1 MKKLGYL
8 ISVVFFVAAIV
19 FPFRGY
25 SGEIKLTIASFIP
38 EWAPINGVLKEWA
51 NELEGKSQGRVK
63 TEIHCASAMGK
74 PGEHFDLAVN
84 GIADVALVGLVFSP
98 GRFPMAE
105 VAEYPIGGQGW
116 KNEIASMAMLKLYS
130 KGYFDNDFKGTRLCF
145 FSNAGPFEIQMTKSP
160 IRTFEDIKGKKIRG
174 AGKTHTQIIQSLGGV
189 SVGIAGGEVTIAL
202 QKGIIDGS
210 FMPYAATYDWKCA
223 DIVKHITEVNIG
235 TNSFAIV
242 MNKDSYE
249 KLPKDLQAWI
259 NDAREKYTQ
268 KAGKALYY
276 TEEKGKQ
283 DFLKAGGK
291 IYQFSDADMQ
301 KLSNAVAPLWV
312 EWIEEGKSKGLPRKE
327 MLKDLYNF
335 LKGMGINPQFAGYTP

>member
-19 FPFRGY
+19 FPFRAY
-25 SGEIKLTIASFIP
+25 SEQIKLVIASFIP
-38 EWAPINGVLKEWA
+38 ETAPINDVLREWA
-51 NELEGKSQGRVK
+51 KELEERSKGRVK
-63 TEIHCASAMGK
+63 TDVNCGSVMGK
-74 PGEHFDLAVN
+74 PSEHFDLAVN
-84 GIADVALVGLVFSP
+84 GIADVALVGLVFTP

-105 VAEYPIGGQGW
+105 VAEFPIGGQGW
-116 KNEIASMAMLKLYS
+116 KNEIASMAMLKLYG
-130 KGYFDNDFKGTRLCF
+130 KGYFDMDFKDVRLCF
-145 FSNAGPFEIQMTKSP
+145 FGNAGPFHIQMTKNP
-160 IRTFEDIKGKKIRG
+160 IRTFEDIKGKKVRG
-174 AGKTHTQIIQSLGGV
+174 AGKTHTQIVQSMGGV

-223 DIVKHITEVNIG
+223 DIIKHITEVGIG

-242 MNKDSYE
+242 MNKNSYE

-259 NDAREKYTQ
+259 DDARGIYTH
-268 KAGKALYY
+268 KAGKAMYY

-291 IYQFSDADMQ
+291 VYQFSDADMQ
-301 KLSNAVAPLWV
+301 KLSNAIAPLWLK
-312 EWIEEGKSKGLPRKE
+312 WIEEGKAKGLPRKE

-335 LKGMGINPQFAGYTP
+335 LKNSGINPQFPGYTP